1 MNRPQALRKGGGKAV
16 KASLW
21 QDEGE
26 EGKQSLWMLLCD
38 SPAPKSR
45 ELEIKGVHWERRR
58 QTKSSTMQR
67 PTVQGPSM
75 PGEALPLAYLGI
87 LNGDCSENP
96 CLLWNGPSSLLV
108 M

>member
-1 MNRPQALRKGGGKAV
+1 MARLL
-16 KASLW
+16 KASLQ

-26 EGKQSLWMLLCD
+26 EGRQSLWMLLCD
-38 SPAPKSR
+38 SPAPRSR
-45 ELEIKGVHWERRR
+45 ELEVEGAHWERRR

-75 PGEALPLAYLGI
+75 LCEALPLAYLGI
-87 LNGDCSENP
+87 LHVDCSENP

-108 M
+108 V